1 MEECRIILRA
11 KEDLRIRAGHP
22 WVYNNE
28 IAQIEGAIL
37 SGEAVGVYDSKGL
50 FVGRGFVNTASKIFV
65 RILTRKEDQPLDRA
79 FFKHILQNVALA
91 KQAIGY
97 TESYRLL
104 FAEADGIPGL
114 IIDRYQDYFVMQV
127 LSLGIDQRKA
137 MFVELLVEL
146 FHPLGIYER
155 SDVSVR
161 SKEGLQETVGVLYGD
176 VPDRIVIKEN
186 GILMEI
192 DVKNGQK
199 TGHFLDQQA
208 NHFAIKPYVMG
219 KTVLDCFSHTGGFG
233 LHALAFGAIAVTFV
247 DMSESACR
255 QIETNVALNQF
266 KNATLVKADVF
277 KLLREYNQAG
287 NKYDVVIL
295 DPPAFTKTADT
306 VQNAYKGY
314 KEINLQAM
322 KLLKDG
328 GYLVSCSCSNHLT
341 PSLFLEMLSD
351 AAADSLKKVQMIEF
365 RTQGK
370 DHPTLFGSEETLY
383 LKCVILRVSNHL

>member
-28 IAQIEGAIL
+28 IARIDGAIL
-37 SGEAVGVYDSKGL
+37 SGEAVGVYDAKGL

-79 FFKHILQNVALA
+79 FFKQILQNAAVA
-91 KQAIGY
+91 KQELGY
-97 TESYRLL
+97 TDTYRLL

-114 IIDRYQDYFVMQV
+114 IIDRYNDYLVLQV

-137 MFVELLVEL
+137 MFIDLLVEL
-146 FHPLGIYER
+146 FHPVGIYER

-161 SKEGLQETVGVLYGD
+161 SKEGLQETVGVLYGQ
-176 VPDRIVIKEN
+176 VPDCIVIQEN
-186 GILMEI
+186 GLSMQI

-208 NHFAIKPYVMG
+208 NHLALKPYVAG

-233 LHALAFGAIAVTFV
+233 LHALAFNATAVSFV

-255 QIETNVALNQF
+255 QIETNVALNHFQ
-266 KNATLVKADVF
+266 NATIVKADVF
-277 KLLREYNQAG
+277 KLLRDYNQ
-287 NKYDVVIL
+287 NNTHFDVVIL

-322 KLLKDG
+322 KLLSDG
-328 GYLVSCSCSNHLT
+328 GYLVSCSCSNHMT
-341 PSLFLEMLSD
+341 PALFLEMLSD
-351 AAADSLKKVQMIEF
+351 AAADSQRKVQMIEF

-383 LKCVILRVSNHL
+383 LKCVIMRISNPL